1 MRVAPLDP
9 ALLRQTV
16 DPARIPFDT
25 TDTAEE
31 FPGILGQPRAV
42 EAIRF
47 AVGMESD
54 GYNLFAMG
62 PEGIGRHSLV
72 RRFLEERAPHRVTP
86 PDWCYVFDFDRPDQ
100 PRAMAFPPGGAA
112 KFRDDMARLV
122 EDLRIGIPAAFETE
136 DFRNRLQ
143 EVESALEE
151 GQENAVSRVG
161 DLARERGIAL
171 VRTPNGFG
179 FAPRSGDEVMAP
191 EEFKALPE
199 ARQKELQSVIEELE
213 GELAQAIQDIP
224 KLRREAQRKVRELI
238 RQVTGNI
245 VTSLI
250 AEMKAAYAG
259 QAPVLA
265 YLARLQDDVLDHAD
279 TFRQAKEGE
288 GSSLLSPRERDA
300 ESPLARYQ
308 VNVLVDHA
316 GNGGAPIVSEDN
328 PNHDNLVGRIEHQSQ
343 MGALVTNFMLVK
355 AGALHRANGGY
366 LILDALKVLTQ
377 PFAWDALKRA
387 LRSREIRT
395 ESLGQAL
402 GLVSTVGLKPE
413 PITLDVKVVLVGD
426 RLIYYLLYAYDPEFS
441 ELFKVAADFEE
452 DMPRSPAKDLLYARA
467 IATLARREK
476 LRPLSRSAVARV
488 TEHAIGAAGDRDRLA
503 LSLRGLTDLLHEADH
518 FAGIANAA
526 LVEPVHVTQ
535 SIEARRHRQSRVRDR
550 LHEAMTQGTLL
561 VDTDGERVGQVNG
574 LSVMQLGDFAFGAP
588 SRITA
593 RVRQGSGQVVD
604 IERESRLGGPV
615 HTKGVMILTGFLAGR
630 YAPGRPL
637 SLAATLVF
645 EQNYSGVEGDSAS
658 AAELCTLLSAISE
671 VPLRQALAMTGSVN
685 QHGDIQAIGGVNEKI
700 EGFFDLCQAR
710 GLTGRQ
716 GVIIPAANVRHLM
729 LREEVVDA
737 ACSGAFSIFAVST
750 VDEAL
755 ALLTGQEA
763 GERDVAGRYPDT
775 SVNGRVERR
784 LDAFAEPRVV
794 SSGISPGT
802 AGRRGRSG
810 THRLV

>member
-1 MRVAPLDP
+1 MRVAPLEP
-9 ALLRQTV
+9 ALLRYTV
-16 DPARIPFDT
+16 DPAQIPFDT
-25 TDTAEE
+25 TDAAEE
-31 FPGILGQPRAV
+31 FAGILGQPRAV

-72 RRFLEERAPHRVTP
+72 RRFLEERAPHRRTP
-86 PDWCYVFDFDRPDQ
+86 SDWCYLFDFDRPDQ

-136 DFRNRLQ
+136 DFRSRLQ
-143 EVESALEE
+143 EIESALEE
-151 GQENAVSRVG
+151 GQEKAVSRVG

-179 FAPRSGDEVMAP
+179 FAPRSGDGVMAP

-199 ARQKELQSVIEELE
+199 ARQRELQSAIEELE
-213 GELAQAIQDIP
+213 GELAQSIQDIP
-224 KLRREAQRKVRELI
+224 KLRREAQRKVRDLI
-238 RQVTGNI
+238 RQVTGNT
-245 VTSLI
+245 VSSLI
-250 AEMKAAYAG
+250 EEMKAAYAG

-288 GSSLLSPRERDA
+288 GSSLLSPRERDS

-316 GNGGAPIVSEDN
+316 GSTGAPIVTEDN

-366 LILDALKVLTQ
+366 LILDAVKVLTQ

-426 RLIYYLLYAYDPEFS
+426 RLIYYLLHAYDPEFG
-441 ELFKVAADFEE
+441 ELFKVVADFEE
-452 DMPRSPAKDLLYARA
+452 DMPRSPAQDLLYARA
-467 IATLARREK
+467 IATLARRER
-476 LRPLSRSAVARV
+476 LRPLNRSAVARV
-488 TEHAIGAAGDRDRLA
+488 IEHAIRASGDRDRVA
-503 LSLRGLTDLLHEADH
+503 LSLRGLTDLLREADH
-518 FAGIANAA
+518 FAGIVAA
-526 LVEPVHVTQ
+526 SLIEPAHVTR
-535 SIEARRHRQSRVRDR
+535 SIEAREEQQSRARDR
-550 LHEAMTQGTLL
+550 VHEAMTQGTLL
-561 VDTDGERVGQVNG
+561 IDTDGERIGQVNG
-574 LSVMQLGDFAFGAP
+574 LSVMQLGDFTFGAP

-593 RVRQGSGQVVD
+593 RIRQGSGQVVD
-604 IERESRLGGPV
+604 IEREARLGGPV
-615 HTKGVMILTGFLAGR
+615 HTKGVMILTGFIAGR

-645 EQNYSGVEGDSAS
+645 EQNYGGVEGDSAS
-658 AAELCTLLSAISE
+658 AAELCTLLSAIAE
-671 VPLRQALAMTGSVN
+671 VPIRQSLAMTGSVN

-700 EGFFDLCQAR
+700 EGFLDLCRAR
-710 GLTGRQ
+710 GLNGRQ
-716 GVIIPAANVRHLM
+716 GVIIPTANVRHLM
-729 LREEVVDA
+729 LRDKVVDA
-737 ACSGAFSIFAVST
+737 VRSGAFSVFAVST

-755 ALLTGQEA
+755 GLLTGEEA
-763 GERDVAGRYPDT
+763 GERDATGRYPEH

-784 LDAFAEPRVV
+784 LATFAEPRVAT
-794 SSGISPGT
+794 SGISAGNS
-802 AGRRGRSG
+802 GRRGRSAG
-810 THRLV
+810 PRLV

>member
-1 MRVAPLDP
+1 MRVAPLEP
-9 ALLRQTV
+9 ALLRYTV
-16 DPARIPFDT
+16 DPAQIPFDT
-25 TDTAEE
+25 TDAAEE
-31 FPGILGQPRAV
+31 FAGILGQPRAV

-72 RRFLEERAPHRVTP
+72 RRFLEERAPHRRTP
-86 PDWCYVFDFDRPDQ
+86 SDWCYLFDFDRPDQ

-136 DFRNRLQ
+136 DFRSRLQ
-143 EVESALEE
+143 EIESALEE
-151 GQENAVSRVG
+151 GQEKAVSRVG

-171 VRTPNGFG
+171 VRAPNGFG
-179 FAPRSGDEVMAP
+179 FAPRSGDGVMAP

-199 ARQKELQSVIEELE
+199 ARQRELQSAIEELE
-213 GELAQAIQDIP
+213 GELAQSIQDIP
-224 KLRREAQRKVRELI
+224 KLRREAQRKVRDLI
-238 RQVTGNI
+238 RQVTGNT
-245 VTSLI
+245 VSSLI
-250 AEMKAAYAG
+250 EEMKAAYAG

-288 GSSLLSPRERDA
+288 GSSLLSPRERDS

-316 GNGGAPIVSEDN
+316 GSTGAPIVTEDN

-366 LILDALKVLTQ
+366 LILDAVKVLTQ

-426 RLIYYLLYAYDPEFS
+426 RLIYYLLHAYDPEFG
-441 ELFKVAADFEE
+441 ELFKVVADFEE
-452 DMPRSPAKDLLYARA
+452 DMPRSPAQDLLYARA
-467 IATLARREK
+467 IATLARRER
-476 LRPLSRSAVARV
+476 LRPLNRSAVARV
-488 TEHAIGAAGDRDRLA
+488 IEHAIRASGDRDRVA
-503 LSLRGLTDLLHEADH
+503 LSLRGLTDLLREADH
-518 FAGIANAA
+518 FAGIVAA
-526 LVEPVHVTQ
+526 SLIEPAHVTR
-535 SIEARRHRQSRVRDR
+535 SIEAREEQQSRARDR
-550 LHEAMTQGTLL
+550 VHEAMTQGTLL
-561 VDTDGERVGQVNG
+561 IDTDGERIGQVNG
-574 LSVMQLGDFAFGAP
+574 LSVIQLGDFTFGAP

-593 RVRQGSGQVVD
+593 RIRQGSGQVVD
-604 IERESRLGGPV
+604 IEREARLGGPV
-615 HTKGVMILTGFLAGR
+615 HTKGVMILTGFIAGR

-645 EQNYSGVEGDSAS
+645 EQNYGGVEGDSAS
-658 AAELCTLLSAISE
+658 AAELCTLLSAIAE
-671 VPLRQALAMTGSVN
+671 VPIRQSLAMTGSVN

-700 EGFFDLCQAR
+700 EGFLDLCRAR
-710 GLTGRQ
+710 GLNGRQ
-716 GVIIPAANVRHLM
+716 GVIIPTANVRHLM
-729 LREEVVDA
+729 LRDKVVDA
-737 ACSGAFSIFAVST
+737 VRSGAFSVFAVST

-755 ALLTGQEA
+755 GLLTGEEA
-763 GERDVAGRYPDT
+763 GERDATGRYPEH

-784 LDAFAEPRVV
+784 LATFAEPRVAT
-794 SSGISPGT
+794 SGISAGNS
-802 AGRRGRSG
+802 GRRGRSAG
-810 THRLV
+810 PRLV